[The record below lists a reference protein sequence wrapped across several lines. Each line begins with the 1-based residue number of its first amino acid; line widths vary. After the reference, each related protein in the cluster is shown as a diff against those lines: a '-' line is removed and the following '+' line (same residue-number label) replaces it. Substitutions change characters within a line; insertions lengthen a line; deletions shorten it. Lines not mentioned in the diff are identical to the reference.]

1 MSVTLSQRVRT
12 LLRADAHGVI
22 ESLEERS
29 LLLKQHLRE
38 AEIELDR
45 KRARVE
51 ALAEECERLEKE
63 GERAET
69 ARDAADADAAL
80 ALAQGDEAL
89 ARFALRKW
97 LPLRDRAA
105 ALAEELDKRREERAA
120 LAARVENQ
128 AGEFDTLRRRVRAEL
143 ALHRDDDRPHEG
155 GWLEPAVAEE
165 EVELELLRRR
175 SGGES

>member
-1 MSVTLSQRVRT
+1 MSVTFSRRLRT
-12 LLRADAHGVI
+12 LLRADAHAVI

-38 AEIELDR
+38 AETELDR

-51 ALAEECERLEKE
+51 ALADECKRLEE
-63 GERAET
+63 ERERAET

-80 ALAQGDEAL
+80 ALAQDDEAL

-97 LPLRDRAA
+97 LPLRDQSS
-105 ALAEELDKRREERAA
+105 ALAEALHKRREERAA
-120 LAARVENQ
+120 LAARVEAQ
-128 AGEFDTLRRRVRAEL
+128 AGEFETLRRRVRAEL
-143 ALHRDDDRPHEG
+143 ALHRDGEQPRDG
-155 GWLEPAVAEE
+155 GWHEPAVAEE

-175 SGGES
+175 SGAES